1 MNTNEFKDLNT
12 SFLSKL
18 KKECQKV
25 NSDCGVLGKGN
36 GELHIGIWYEE
47 SPNFKEVYLLRN
59 NGNVADWKFIGV
71 HNG

>member
-1 MNTNEFKDLNT
+1 MNA
-12 SFLSKL
+12 
-18 KKECQKV
+18 
-25 NSDCGVLGKGN
+25 DCGVLGKGN
-36 GELHIGIWYEE
+36 GELHIGIWYKD